1 MERGLNLIWG
11 MDSMYDGSGKPEK
24 KIMKKTFF
32 LAFCFFVVIMAGIDC
47 QRNGKKDY
55 PVQPVEFTKVKVT
68 DDFWLPRI
76 ETNQRIT
83 IPFAM
88 KQNEETGRVDNFKIA
103 GGLIEGEYKGERY
116 NDTDVYKVMEG
127 AAFTL
132 ATGPDPE
139 LEKSLDELI
148 AVIAAAQ
155 EEDGYLF
162 TPRTAAPEKPVIGI
176 GEERWSNLAV
186 SHELYNAGHMH
197 EAAVAHFLAT
207 GKRNF
212 LDIAIKNADLLVRT
226 FGPDKLKATSGHQ
239 EVEIG
244 LVKLYR
250 VTGNEDYLNLAKY
263 FLDQRGRD
271 LELKIYPEGHRFS
284 IYNEPTQ
291 IQAHKPVLE
300 QDEAVGHAVRAM
312 YMYAGMADVAAL
324 TGSEEYII
332 GIDRLW
338 ENVVNKKMAV
348 TGGLG
353 ARHDRERFGE
363 NYELPNLTS
372 YNETCA
378 AIGSVFWNHRLF
390 LLHRDAKYI
399 DILERTLYNA
409 VIVGV
414 SLEGDTF
421 FYPNPLASDGKYRFN
436 KGAACRQ
443 PWFGTACCPGNIA
456 RFIPSMP
463 GYIYASDEEA
473 IYVNLFVT
481 SEAEIDIQDTTVRI
495 GQKTN
500 YPWEGKIQIEVSPPQ
515 EEEFDLLVRL
525 PGWAQNRP
533 VLGGLYRYLEVFEE
547 KPALS
552 VNGESIPLELVN
564 GYASIHRVWKQG
576 DVVLL
581 DLPMPVRLVQSHP
594 DVVENTGKIALERGP
609 LVYCVEGIDH
619 GGKVLDL
626 VMPEDP
632 EVYTEFDP
640 DLLQGL
646 VTIKGKVL
654 QNGNARELQAIP
666 YYAWSHRGVGEMTI
680 WLDQKR

>member
-1 MERGLNLIWG
+1 
-11 MDSMYDGSGKPEK
+11 
-24 KIMKKTFF
+24 MKKSFGF
-32 LAFCFFVVIMAGIDC
+32 VICICLALMAGIAC
-47 QRNGKKDY
+47 QKKVKRDY
-55 PVQPVEFTKVKVT
+55 PVKPVEFTKVKVK

-76 ETNQRIT
+76 KTNQKVT

-88 KQNEETGRVDNFKIA
+88 QQNEKTGRVDNFAIA
-103 GGLIEGEYKGERY
+103 GGLMEGEYKGERY

-127 AAFTL
+127 AAYTL
-132 ATGPDPE
+132 AIQPDPE
-139 LEKSLDELI
+139 LDKSLDELI
-148 AVIAAAQ
+148 SVIAAAQ

-162 TPRTAAPEKPVIGI
+162 TPRTAAPEKPVVGI

-186 SHELYNAGHMH
+186 SHELYNAGHMY
-197 EAAVAHFLAT
+197 EAAAAHFLAT

-250 VTGNEDYLNLAKY
+250 VTGNQDYLELAKY
-263 FLDQRGRD
+263 FLDQRGKD
-271 LELKIYPEGHRFS
+271 LELKIYPKGHRFS

-300 QDEAVGHAVRAM
+300 QEEAVGHAVRAM

-324 TGSEEYII
+324 TGSEEYIQA
-332 GIDRLW
+332 IDRLW

-363 NYELPNLTS
+363 NYELPNMTS

-443 PWFGTACCPGNIA
+443 PWFGTACCPGNIV
-456 RFIPSMP
+456 RFIPSVP
-463 GYIYASDEEA
+463 GYIYAATGDA

-481 SEAEIDIQDTTVRI
+481 SEADIALPNNVIRVKQVT
-495 GQKTN
+495 G
-500 YPWEGKIQIEVSPPQ
+500 YPWEGKIQIEVTPAQ
-515 EEEFDLLVRL
+515 EAEFGMFVRI

-533 VLGGLYRYLEVFEE
+533 VPGGLYHYMETYEE
-547 KPALS
+547 KPALA
-552 VNGESIPLELVN
+552 VNGESMALDLVR
-564 GYASIHRVWKQG
+564 GYAFIHRTWKDG

-581 DLPMPVRLVQSHP
+581 DLPMPVRRVQSHP
-594 DVVENTGKIALERGP
+594 NVVENIGKVALERGP

-619 GGKVLDL
+619 EGKALDL
-626 VMPEDP
+626 ALPENN
-632 EVYTEFDP
+632 EVYVEFDP
-640 DLLQGL
+640 DLLDGL
-646 VTIKGKVL
+646 VVIRGKAL
-654 QNGNARELQAIP
+654 RNGKTRELTAIP
-666 YYAWSHRGVGEMTI
+666 YYAWSHRGKGEMTV
-680 WLDQKR
+680 WLLSGR

>member
-1 MERGLNLIWG
+1 MNNPFYFALCVSVSITVSCRIV
-11 MDSMYDGSGKPEK
+11 EK
-24 KIMKKTFF
+24 M
-32 LAFCFFVVIMAGIDC
+32 
-47 QRNGKKDY
+47 DY
-55 PVQPVEFTKVKVT
+55 PVKPVDFTKVKVR
-68 DDFWLPRI
+68 DDFWLSRI
-76 ETNQRIT
+76 ETNQKVT

-88 KQNEETGRVDNFKIA
+88 QQNEDTGRVDNFRIA

-127 AAFTL
+127 AAYTL
-132 ATGPDPE
+132 ATNPDPK

-148 AVIAAAQ
+148 SVIASAQ

-162 TPRTAAPEKPVIGI
+162 TPRTAAPEKPVVGI
-176 GEERWSNLAV
+176 GEKPWSNLAV
-186 SHELYNAGHMH
+186 SHELYNAGHMF

-250 VTGNEDYLNLAKY
+250 VTGNQEYLRLAKY
-263 FLDQRGRD
+263 FLDQRGKD
-271 LELKIYPEGHRFS
+271 LELKIYPEGHRFT

-300 QDEAVGHAVRAM
+300 QEEAVGHAVRAM

-324 TGSEEYII
+324 TGSEEYIHA
-332 GIDRLW
+332 IDRLW
-338 ENVVNKKMAV
+338 QNVINKKMAL

-353 ARHDRERFGE
+353 AHHDRERFGE
-363 NYELPNLTS
+363 NYELPNMIS

-378 AIGSVFWNHRLF
+378 AIGSVFWNLRLF
-390 LLHRDAKYI
+390 LLHQDAKYI
-399 DILERTLYNA
+399 DVLERTLYNA

-456 RFIPSMP
+456 RFIPSVP
-463 GYIYASDEEA
+463 GYIYASTEDA
-473 IYVNLFVT
+473 IYVNLFMT
-481 SEAEIDIQDTTVRI
+481 SEADIQLQHSDVQI
-495 GQKTN
+495 VQKTG
-500 YPWEGKIQIEVSPPQ
+500 YPWEGKLRIEVNPSQ
-515 EEEFDLLVRL
+515 ETEFSMFVRV
-525 PGWAQNRP
+525 PGWAQNQP
-533 VLGGLYRYLEVFEE
+533 VPGDLYRYLEVSEQ
-547 KPALS
+547 KSTLV
-552 VNGESIPLELVN
+552 VNGESMPLDLVK
-564 GYASIHRVWKQG
+564 GYALIHRKWKQG
-576 DVVLL
+576 DIIQL
-581 DLPMPVRLVQSHP
+581 DLPMPVRRVQSHP
-594 DVVENTGKIALERGP
+594 RVVENAGKLALERGP

-619 GGKVLDL
+619 DGIALEL
-626 VMPEDP
+626 VMSNDP
-632 EVYTEFDP
+632 NLLAESNP
-640 DLLQGL
+640 DFLHGL
-646 VTIKGKVL
+646 VAIKGKVAH
-654 QNGNARELQAIP
+654 NGNAMELTAIP
-666 YYAWSHRGVGEMTI
+666 YYAWSHRGVGEMAV
-680 WLDQKR
+680 WLRSGPKISEGIKD

>member
-1 MERGLNLIWG
+1 
-11 MDSMYDGSGKPEK
+11 
-24 KIMKKTFF
+24 MKKSFG
-32 LAFCFFVVIMAGIDC
+32 FVICISAVIMTGIAC
-47 QRNGKKDY
+47 QKEVKRDY
-55 PVQPVEFTKVKVT
+55 PVKPVEFNKVKVT

-76 ETNQRIT
+76 KTNQNIT

-88 KQNEETGRVDNFKIA
+88 QQNEKTGRVDNFAIA

-127 AAFTL
+127 ASYTL
-132 ATGPDPE
+132 ATDPDPE
-139 LEKSLDELI
+139 LEKSLDKLI
-148 AVIAAAQ
+148 SVIAAAQ

-162 TPRTAAPEKPVIGI
+162 TPRTAAPKKPVIGI

-186 SHELYNAGHMH
+186 SHELYNAGHMY
-197 EAAVAHFLAT
+197 EAAVAYFLAT

-212 LDIAIKNADLLVRT
+212 LDIAIKNADLLVRM

-250 VTGNEDYLNLAKY
+250 ITGNEDYLNLAKY
-263 FLDQRGRD
+263 FLDQRGTD
-271 LELKIYPEGHRFS
+271 LKLKIYPKGHRFS

-300 QDEAVGHAVRAM
+300 QKEAVGHAVRAM

-324 TGSEEYII
+324 TGSEEYIQAI
-332 GIDRLW
+332 NRLW

-353 ARHDRERFGE
+353 ARHDMERFGE

-378 AIGSVFWNHRLF
+378 AIGSVMWNFRLF
-390 LLHRDAKYI
+390 LLHRDAMYI
-399 DILERTLYNA
+399 DTLERTLYNA

-443 PWFGTACCPGNIA
+443 PWFGTACCPGNVA

-463 GYIYASDEEA
+463 GYIYAATGDA

-481 SEAEIDIQDTTVRI
+481 SEADIELQNNAIRI
-495 GQKTN
+495 EQKTG
-500 YPWEGKIQIEVSPPQ
+500 YPWEGKIQIEVTPAQ
-515 EEEFDLLVRL
+515 EAEFGLFVRI

-533 VLGGLYRYLEVFEE
+533 VPGDLYYYIETYE
-547 KPALS
+547 KKPTLA
-552 VNGESIPLELVN
+552 VNGESMALDLVK
-564 GYASIHRVWKQG
+564 GYAFIHRTWKKG
-576 DVVLL
+576 DVIKL
-581 DLPMPVRLVQSHP
+581 DLPMPVRRVKSHP
-594 DVVENTGKIALERGP
+594 NVVENTGKVALERGP

-619 GGKVLDL
+619 EGKALDL
-626 VMPEDP
+626 ALPEES
-632 EVYTEFDP
+632 EVFVEFVP
-640 DLLQGL
+640 DLLDGL
-646 VTIKGKVL
+646 VVIRGKVL
-654 QNGNARELQAIP
+654 QNGNIKELMAIP
-666 YYAWSHRGVGEMTI
+666 YYAWSHRGVGEMTV
-680 WLDQKR
+680 WLRFGR

>member
-1 MERGLNLIWG
+1 
-11 MDSMYDGSGKPEK
+11 MY
-24 KIMKKTFF
+24 
-32 LAFCFFVVIMAGIDC
+32 
-47 QRNGKKDY
+47 
-55 PVQPVEFTKVKVT
+55 
-68 DDFWLPRI
+68 
-76 ETNQRIT
+76 
-83 IPFAM
+83 
-88 KQNEETGRVDNFKIA
+88 
-103 GGLIEGEYKGERY
+103 
-116 NDTDVYKVMEG
+116 
-127 AAFTL
+127 
-132 ATGPDPE
+132 
-139 LEKSLDELI
+139 
-148 AVIAAAQ
+148 
-155 EEDGYLF
+155 
-162 TPRTAAPEKPVIGI
+162 
-176 GEERWSNLAV
+176 
-186 SHELYNAGHMH
+186 
-197 EAAVAHFLAT
+197 EAAVAHFRAT

-226 FGPDKLKATSGHQ
+226 FGPGKLKATSGHQ

-250 VTGNEDYLNLAKY
+250 ITGNKDYLKLAKY
-263 FLDQRGRD
+263 FLDQRGQD

-300 QDEAVGHAVRAM
+300 QEEAVGHAVRAM

-324 TGSEEYII
+324 TGSEQYIQA
-332 GIDRLW
+332 IDRLW
-338 ENVVNKKMAV
+338 ENVIHKKMAV

-353 ARHDRERFGE
+353 AHHDRERFGE

-390 LLHRDAKYI
+390 LLHRDAKFI

-463 GYIYASDEEA
+463 GYIYASDKDA
-473 IYVNLFVT
+473 IYVNLFAT
-481 SEAEIDIQDTTVRI
+481 SEADIDLQDNTI
-495 GQKTN
+495 HIEQKTG
-500 YPWEGKIQIEVSPPQ
+500 YPWEGKIQIEITPAQ
-515 EEEFDLLVRL
+515 EAEFSLFVRI

-533 VLGGLYRYLEVFEE
+533 VPGDLYRYLEVFEE
-547 KPALS
+547 NPTLV
-552 VNGESIPLELVN
+552 VNDESTLLDLFN
-564 GYASIHRVWKQG
+564 GYALIHRIWKEG

-594 DVVENTGKIALERGP
+594 NVVENIGKVALERGP

-619 GGKVLDL
+619 EGKALDL
-626 VMPEDP
+626 VLPESS
-632 EVYTEFDP
+632 EMFVEYNP
-640 DLLQGL
+640 DLLNGL
-646 VTIKGKVL
+646 MVIKGKVL
-654 QNGNARELQAIP
+654 QNGNSRELTAIP
-666 YYAWSHRGVGEMTI
+666 YYAWSHRGVGEMTV
-680 WLDQKR
+680 WLNTER